1 MLFIIFYILKIFDIC
16 LFLCTYKGKVCEV
29 NFFFKTSVF
38 GQFSFQILPPAT
50 NIKEAYAN
58 GQDEE
63 QKFIQNLSLFLCTIL
78 KEHGELITK
87 RPQLNDTFLTVS
99 DEFFK
104 FLFGKYL
111 VIIFTI
117 VVFVIFVL
125 EIQSDVQ

>member
-1 MLFIIFYILKIFDIC
+1 M
-16 LFLCTYKGKVCEV
+16 
-29 NFFFKTSVF
+29 
-38 GQFSFQILPPAT
+38 PPAT

-99 DEFFK
+99 DEIFIL
-104 FLFGKYL
+104 FLENILLLYL
-111 VIIFTI
+111 LV
-117 VVFVIFVL
+117 
-125 EIQSDVQ
+125 

>member
-1 MLFIIFYILKIFDIC
+1 MLFIIFYILKIFDIVYFYVHTREKYVK
-16 LFLCTYKGKVCEV
+16 LII
-29 NFFFKTSVF
+29 FFKTSVF

-99 DEFFK
+99 GEFFK

-111 VIIFTI
+111 VIIFTSI
-117 VVFVIFVL
+117 VFVIFVL
-125 EIQSDVQ
+125 EIQIDVR